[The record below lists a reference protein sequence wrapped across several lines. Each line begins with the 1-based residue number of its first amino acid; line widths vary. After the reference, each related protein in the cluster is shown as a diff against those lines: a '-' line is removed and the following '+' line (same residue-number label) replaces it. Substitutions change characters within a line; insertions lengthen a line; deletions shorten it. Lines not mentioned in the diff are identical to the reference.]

1 MTEMKILLVAATQN
15 EFDWLGELSEAP
27 HNRLVTGIG
36 ILNTAVSLTKYL
48 SLHKTDLIIQVGIAG
63 TLNPDI
69 SIGSAV
75 TVSSE
80 CLPELGVM
88 ENAEFISAFD
98 MGLLPN
104 SVIYNNGL
112 LINPYTALLESTEG
126 PLVRAGTVMEIS
138 TDKNRIAR
146 FREKNQMDIESME
159 GAALHQI
166 CLELNIPFIQIRG
179 ISNVVGDRNKKNWQF
194 NEPMVAVKQSVQLL
208 LETVLNDRVPSNSI

>member
-1 MTEMKILLVAATQN
+1 
-15 EFDWLGELSEAP
+15 
-27 HNRLVTGIG
+27 
-36 ILNTAVSLTKYL
+36 
-48 SLHKTDLIIQVGIAG
+48 
-63 TLNPDI
+63 
-69 SIGSAV
+69 
-75 TVSSE
+75 
-80 CLPELGVM
+80 M